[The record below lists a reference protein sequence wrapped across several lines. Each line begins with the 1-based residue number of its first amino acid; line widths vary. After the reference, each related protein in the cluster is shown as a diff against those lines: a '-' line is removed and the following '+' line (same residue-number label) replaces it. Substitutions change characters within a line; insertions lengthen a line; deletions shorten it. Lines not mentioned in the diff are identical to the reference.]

1 MGSQNLHLRVGINL
15 RRITQFRPLATTTA
29 LAITPGGPLVGS
41 QRHPPALFACHRVS
55 PALCGESPGGPQGQV
70 RLHLP
75 TLRIWLYKPKAHSSV
90 LCTISHTHTHP
101 HHLPLTCTAS
111 PTALVYSQSGSPA
124 PHTRT
129 CTQQSLGVRGG
140 GTGEHSVGSGEA
152 GSCRDCTFCPF
163 LGTVRPGSP
172 RGEVPLTVSGPP
184 ASCPEKAVWALPT
197 SPAGLCLSPSSEAW
211 RGLGPR
217 PSGWERQQGCSLT
230 TRRCGTPA

>member
-1 MGSQNLHLRVGINL
+1 MG
-15 RRITQFRPLATTTA
+15 
-29 LAITPGGPLVGS
+29 GGVEP
-41 QRHPPALFACHRVS
+41 
-55 PALCGESPGGPQGQV
+55 
-70 RLHLP
+70 HLP
-75 TLRIWLYKPKAHSSV
+75 ILPSALSEPRGPKQPPGLSEKGGQHAGLSEAPSLAWEPGPPSS
-90 LCTISHTHTHP
+90 HP
-101 HHLPLTCTAS
+101 HHLSLTCTAS

-129 CTQQSLGVRGG
+129 CTQQSLGAGGG
-140 GTGEHSVGSGEA
+140 GTGEHSVVSGEA

-172 RGEVPLTVSGPP
+172 RGELPLTASGPP
-184 ASCPEKAVWALPT
+184 ASCPEKAGWALPT

-211 RGLGPR
+211 RDLGPR